1 MQFPVFFDVNLK
13 YLAIKKF
20 KEQSALSSVLAACRV
35 MVITVFMY
43 LRLFYFLIYY
53 CIYSKWTLPFENK
66 PTALPW
72 FTESI
77 FSFLVYYSK
86 WYQPFG
92 TEPTIFI
99 WFKESIFSLVYFFI
113 MISSIRNWTCNFALV
128 QGIQFF
134 FPFWVIDLAS
144 YFGQYRVVR
153 CVWVSSFW
161 CSTLPL
167 RKVLELAY
175 YFFLQHT
182 FFFG

>member
-1 MQFPVFFDVNLK
+1 MAYYTISFSELIVPFEICSVNICAVSSFLWCK
-13 YLAIKKF
+13 LEILAIKKF

-128 QGIQFF
+128 QGIQLFF
-134 FPFWVIDLAS
+134 
-144 YFGQYRVVR
+144 
-153 CVWVSSFW
+153 SFLSNW
-161 CSTLPL
+161 LS
-167 RKVLELAY
+167 
-175 YFFLQHT
+175 
-182 FFFG
+182 